1 MKNIMLKRTDKEAL
15 DYLAN
20 SLYSNDAGFYTIKT
34 SCEYWEIKTS
44 KNDDGEE
51 FIKFEDTIFK
61 VNSIGNAWAGRYNE
75 KQFRKMIKKI
85 GREMIARE
93 KKNPMEIEKYTEGG
107 IECIRS
113 VKTFRYDYKKG
124 DIVVYYDEE
133 KRRRTSHIE
142 GFFPDDKRIL
152 LDRQDVYY
160 MDPKATK
167 MVWGWEELYSQIIA
181 QYRDGKKI

>member
-1 MKNIMLKRTDKEAL
+1 MENIILKRTDKKAL

-20 SLYSNDAGFYTIKT
+20 SLCSNDAGFYTIKT
-34 SCEYWEIKTS
+34 SCEYWEIKT
-44 KNDDGEE
+44 DVIDGQSVV
-51 FIKFEDTIFK
+51 KFEDGYFK

-75 KQFRKMIKKI
+75 KQFRKMIKMI

-107 IECIRS
+107 IERIRS

-124 DIVVYYDEE
+124 DIVVYWDEE
-133 KRRRTSHIE
+133 KRRRTSRIE
-142 GFFPDDKRIL
+142 GFFPDDKRML

-167 MVWGWEELYSQIIA
+167 MVWGLEELYGQIIA
-181 QYRDGKKI
+181 LYRDGKKI